1 MCSNWNSNRDEA
13 VNIGS
18 GYIPMSDPDW
28 CMAMEETCED
38 VEGIYCKIKLQIEIE
53 KDKT

>member
-1 MCSNWNSNRDEA
+1 M
-13 VNIGS
+13 
-18 GYIPMSDPDW
+18 PDPDW

-53 KDKT
+53 KIKHKKIIRMVESLRYWQWFGGW